1 MSQRIATRPTPESLV
16 NKNSREYSKKY
27 FRHIEPV
34 YRLLVSEL
42 LLDENLD
49 HALLESYR
57 MQVAQIESN
66 ERISDDIEKM
76 ALHIHDLAF
85 RMYAD
90 CWNREKPSWCYL
102 ALALDIKT
110 EEWLYSQ
117 KLFDVIEN
125 VYCVNL

>member
-1 MSQRIATRPTPESLV
+1 MSPRTSTQPAPDTLAHKHSFTSFR
-16 NKNSREYSKKY
+16 KY
-27 FRHIEPV
+27 FCHIEPV
-34 YRLLVSEL
+34 YRLLMSEL
-42 LLDENLD
+42 LLDESLN
-49 HALLESYR
+49 HELLESYR

-66 ERISDDIEKM
+66 DRISFDIEKL

-110 EEWLYSQ
+110 EEWLYSHE
-117 KLFDVIEN
+117 LFDVIEN
-125 VYCVNL
+125 VYCVNM